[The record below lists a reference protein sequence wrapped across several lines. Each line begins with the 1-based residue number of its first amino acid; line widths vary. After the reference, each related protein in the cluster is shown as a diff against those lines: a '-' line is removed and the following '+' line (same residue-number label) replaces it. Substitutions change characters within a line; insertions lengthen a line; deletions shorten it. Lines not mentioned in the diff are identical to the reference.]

1 MSAQIYQNNLNNWE
15 KYKKEAPPNT
25 CHAPLT
31 PKLHTSFTSPILYQ
45 AAEQAWGYAGK
56 SLIIS
61 RNIMNAGLRSGLW
74 SSLGGTGTV
83 LKIQTA
89 ITRSRLFSIINLPFN
104 SVSISA
110 QAAKIKQSLGR
121 SDNEGLGLG
130 LLTLAI
136 LIGDSIDSLATV
148 ANAALDT
155 FFSTTSPL
163 ISAIGLPLGFAINGM
178 GSISRGIRLYHLEQ
192 ARRGLEN
199 ERFMKSGSIMK
210 PEEIRSSV
218 STYLNGLGLND
229 PNQRIVLERHTTSG
243 AANLLKELN
252 DSLNQDAVF
261 DEKRAAKVLETL
273 HQINGSLRKE
283 ITVQTAYAVTNLLIF
298 TSLCLMLASVTLEL
312 PFILLAVSWSARLI
326 LQVYQDF
333 VQEALPKKALVH
345 P

>member
-1 MSAQIYQNNLNNWE
+1 MSAQIHPNNLRNWE
-15 KYKKEAPPNT
+15 KYGREAPQNT
-25 CHAPLT
+25 SRAPLT
-31 PKLHTSFTSPILYQ
+31 PKQHASFHVPIVYR

-61 RNIMNAGLRSGLW
+61 RNILNAGLRSGLW
-74 SSLGGTGTV
+74 HSLGGSGTV

-110 QAAKIKQSLGR
+110 QAAKIKQSLAR
-121 SDNEGLGLG
+121 SDNEGLGLS
-130 LLTLAI
+130 LLTFAI
-136 LIGDSIDSLATV
+136 LIGDSLDSLATV

-163 ISAIGLPLGFAINGM
+163 ISSIGLPLGFAINGM
-178 GSISRGIRLYHLEQ
+178 GSLSRGIRLYHLEQ
-192 ARRGLEN
+192 ACRGLEN
-199 ERFMKSGSIMK
+199 QCFMKSGSDMK

-218 STYLNGLGLND
+218 SLYLNGLGLND
-229 PNQRIVLERHTTSG
+229 PNKRIVLERHTTNG

-252 DSLNQDAVF
+252 DSLNQAGLF

-283 ITVQTAYAVTNLLIF
+283 MTVQTAYAATNLLIF

-312 PFILLAVSWSARLI
+312 PFILLAISWSARLI

-333 VQEALPKKALVH
+333 VQETLPKKALV
-345 P
+345 